1 MQKSTLPSLFARVAI
16 GTNDYNAAHVVQAGT
31 MEGKKSGLVSTALRT
46 VSIATEKELQ
56 TALSSIQKKCD
67 QKRAELYEII
77 TEDIVEFKQQ
87 ADSTSAVRHQL
98 KEVQNEFERLDEKIK
113 NDVRGKLLGSSGKK
127 QEIEAKLLETEKL
140 IQFLTGLYSVYETF
154 TSSWKDLEV
163 ENYSNAAS
171 KIRKALTAI
180 GEINEEGKNAQI
192 YISLQRELS
201 QRHDKLKKVLNDK
214 WHTIFVWKPKRITA
228 DTNTLH
234 LSLTVMKNQILQV
247 SEAMKELNIWERMV
261 HSFVKQLLAAFCSP
275 FVSLQDR
282 LIIVEEGE
290 EAISVCFKQ
299 HTSPCTI
306 SEIFSCLLNLF
317 QFVEGIISDD
327 GWLSGIQKVM
337 EEILPNLLI
346 EKCLSNSVP
355 STVEELSSYDQVISL
370 TEEFE
375 KTLVKM
381 KFLSPDFD
389 QLSKYV
395 KNINVHFSKKQ
406 VEDIL
411 VQARNILSQ
420 PLHDTKLMKH
430 EDVLENLETIGAA
443 PVQTVDSL
451 VEIFNGEELDA
462 KFFHFPTCHVSETVV
477 QFVNLLYS
485 TLLKCAQSSGSAAIE
500 LFHTCRDILDLY
512 CAIVPSCHKTVI
524 AEIPRVAAIHH
535 NNCLYVSHHLLT
547 LGHQFQCKLP
557 PPLNSG
563 TTTFVDFIPKL
574 QQIGEE
580 TFLAELRKQR
590 DITVKPL
597 KSTGSFDNVSYEERQ
612 SKVEKCLEQSLLHVA
627 QVSSVY
633 QEVLPLYVYAKSTG
647 ALLDSLTVCF
657 IEKVTCLE
665 DISAEDSTVLHSF
678 IQHMLHKMEM
688 ILQVKKSIHSI
699 DPSEVCNHFVKLQEL
714 GFVLSASLVDIVNS
728 WQNGKLSKQFTPLEL
743 RSLIKA
749 VFQNTDHRAKLLAK
763 ITA

>member
-1 MQKSTLPSLFARVAI
+1 
-16 GTNDYNAAHVVQAGT
+16 
-31 MEGKKSGLVSTALRT
+31 MEVKKSGLVSTALRT

-87 ADSTSAVRHQL
+87 ADTTTVVRHQL
-98 KEVQNEFERLDEKIK
+98 NEVQNEFERLDEKIK
-113 NDVRGKLLGSSGKK
+113 NDVRGKLLGSSEKK

-140 IQFLTGLYSVYETF
+140 IQFLTDLFSVYETF

-163 ENYSNAAS
+163 ENYSTAAS

-201 QRHDKLKKVLNDK
+201 QRHDKLKKILSDK
-214 WHTIFVWKPKRITA
+214 WHSIFVWKPKRITA
-228 DTNTLH
+228 DTDTLH
-234 LSLTVMKNQILQV
+234 VSLAIMKNQILQV
-247 SEAMKELNIWERMV
+247 SEAMKELKIWEKIVR
-261 HSFVKQLLAAFCSP
+261 SFAKQLLTAFCTP
-275 FVSLQDR
+275 LVSLQDR
-282 LIIVEEGE
+282 LIIIEEGK
-290 EAISVCFKQ
+290 EATTVYFKQ
-299 HTSPCTI
+299 CTSPCSI
-306 SEIFSCLLNLF
+306 SEIFSCLLSLF
-317 QFVEGIISDD
+317 HFVEGIVSDD
-327 GWLSGIQKVM
+327 GWLSGIQKEV

-355 STVEELSSYDQVISL
+355 STVEELKSYDQVISL
-370 TEEFE
+370 TENFE
-375 KTLVKM
+375 RTLIKM
-381 KFLSPDFD
+381 KFLSADFN
-389 QLSKYV
+389 QLSNYV

-406 VEDIL
+406 VEDVL
-411 VQARNILSQ
+411 VQARNILSR
-420 PLHDTKLMKH
+420 PLHDTKLTKH
-430 EDVLENLETIGAA
+430 EGVLENLEAVGAG
-443 PVQTVDSL
+443 PVQAIDSL
-451 VEIFNGEELDA
+451 VEIFSEEELDT
-462 KFFHFPTCHVSETVV
+462 KLFHFPTCHVSETVLE
-477 QFVNLLYS
+477 FVNLLYV
-485 TLLKCAQSSGSAAIE
+485 TLLKCTQSSGSSAVQ
-500 LFHTCRDILDLY
+500 LFHTCRDVLDLY

-524 AEIPRVAAIHH
+524 AEIPRVAAVHH
-535 NNCLYVSHHLLT
+535 NNCLYVAHHLLT

-557 PPLNSG
+557 PPLDSG
-563 TTTFVDFIPKL
+563 ATTFVDFIPKL
-574 QQIGEE
+574 QHLGED

-590 DITVKPL
+590 DITLKPL

-612 SKVEKCLEQSLLHVA
+612 LQVEKSLGQSLLHVA

-633 QEVLPLYVYAKSTG
+633 QEVLPLHVYAKSTG

-657 IEKVTCLE
+657 IEKVTYLE

-678 IQHMLHKMEM
+678 IQNILQKIEM
-688 ILQVKKSIHSI
+688 ILQVKKSNHTI
-699 DPSEVCNHFVKLQEL
+699 DPSQVCNHFVKLQEL
-714 GFVLSASLVDIVNS
+714 GFVLSASLVDIVNN
-728 WQNGKLSKQFTPLEL
+728 WQNGCLSKHFAPLEL